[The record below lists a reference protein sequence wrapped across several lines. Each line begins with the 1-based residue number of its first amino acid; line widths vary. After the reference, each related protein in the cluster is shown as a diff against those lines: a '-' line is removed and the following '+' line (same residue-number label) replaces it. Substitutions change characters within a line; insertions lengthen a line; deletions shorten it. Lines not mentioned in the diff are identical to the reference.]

1 MRAVPTWIDKVH
13 DRDKVE
19 QCIYDL
25 AFKPDGSQLIVA
37 AGNRV
42 LVYDTSDGTLIQPL
56 KGHKDTVYCV
66 AYAKDG
72 KRFASGS
79 ADKSIII
86 WTSKLEGI
94 LKYTHNDSIQC
105 VAYNPVSHQLAS
117 CSSGDFGLW
126 SPEQKSV
133 SKHKVNSKITC
144 CGWTN
149 DGQYLALGMMN
160 GVVSIRNKNGEEKV
174 KIERPGGSSSPIWS
188 IAWNPS
194 KDWWKWMPFCEG
206 EDDEAVD
213 VDSSMPEPLCLLIDT
228 AYSQSCSSRVEVLG
242 LGRQLERER
251 QAGRGAETDRSGGEE
266 GEPMLQGAFSDPDH
280 FSQLRDEHNDIL
292 AVADWGQKLSFY
304 QLSGKQI
311 GKDRTLTYDPCC
323 VSYFSK
329 GEYIVMGG
337 SDKQASLYT
346 KDGVRLGTIGEQ
358 SSWVWTCRVKP
369 DSNYVVLGCQ
379 DGTIAFFQLIFST
392 VHGLYKDRYAYRDS
406 MTDVIVQHLITE
418 QKVRIKCRELVK
430 KIAIYR
436 NRLAIQLPEKILIYE
451 LYSDDSSDMHYRIK
465 EKICRKFECNLLVV
479 CSQHIILCQEKRLQ
493 CLSFTSIKEKEWLM
507 ESLIRYIKVIGGPP
521 GREGLLVGLK
531 NGAILKIFVDNPFA
545 ITLLKQSTSVRCL
558 DMSTSRSKLAV
569 VDEHNTCLVYDIHTK
584 ELLFQEPNANSV
596 AWNTQCEDM
605 LCFSGSGYLNIK
617 ASNFPVHQQKL
628 QGFVVGY
635 NGSKIFCLHVYSMS
649 AVEVPQSAPMYQY
662 LERRM
667 FKEAYQIACLGVTDS
682 DWRDLATEALEG
694 LDFDTAKKAFIR
706 VRDLRYLELI
716 NSIEERKKRG
726 ESDTELFLADVY
738 AYQGKFHEAARLY
751 KRTGLESRALSMY
764 TDLRMFEYAKE
775 FVGAADPKNTRMLM
789 SKQADWA
796 KNSKE
801 PRAAAQMYLTAGEHL
816 KAIDIIGEHGWV
828 DMLIDIARKLDKAER
843 EPLAKCAAYFQKLKH
858 HGYASETYSKMGDLQ
873 ALVHLHVE
881 ARHWD
886 EAFSLV
892 EKHAQFKDD
901 VYVPYAQWLA
911 ENDRFEEAQKAF
923 HKAGR
928 QSEAVKVLEQLT
940 HNAVVESRFNDAAYY
955 YWMLSMQCLDIA
967 RENEERKEEMLKKF
981 KRFQHLAELYH
992 VYHSIQRYTVRCSPQ
1007 MKDEPF
1013 SSHMPETLFNISRYL
1028 LHNLTKDVP
1037 LGISKV
1043 NTLYALAK
1051 QSRTLGAFKLARHA
1065 YEKLQDLHVPSR
1077 FQESMDLGSLTVRSK
1092 PYHDNED
1099 LIPMCYRCSTNNPLL
1114 NSQGSVCINCKQPFI
1129 YSASS
1134 YEVLPLVQFYLDK
1147 GIGDEEAVS
1156 LIDLEVPCIDRK
1168 AARWQEMSSGES
1180 QSLKLDDGTEDIEED
1195 PFMAKLSFEQGGS
1208 DFVPVVVSRSV
1219 LRSMSRRD
1227 VLIKRWPKPLQ
1238 WEYYR
1243 SLLPDV
1249 SITMCPSCF
1258 QMFHSEDY
1266 ELLVLQHNCCPYCR
1280 RPIDEPN

>member
-1 MRAVPTWIDKVH
+1 MRAVLAWKETI
-13 DRDKVE
+13 RE
-19 QCIYDL
+19 QCVYDL
-25 AFKPDGSQLIVA
+25 AFKPDGTQLIIA
-37 AGNRV
+37 AGLRV
-42 LVYDTSDGTLIQPL
+42 LVYDVADGAIIQPL

-94 LKYTHNDSIQC
+94 LRYTHNDSIQC
-105 VAYNPVSHQLAS
+105 IAYNPVTHQLAS

-126 SPEQKSV
+126 SPEKNSV
-133 SKHKVNSKITC
+133 TKHKVSSKITC

-174 KIERPGGSSSPIWS
+174 KIERQGGSTSPIWS

-194 KDWWKWMPFCEG
+194 KWQRSPRERWRFCKG
-206 EDDEAVD
+206 EAYDTLKPL
-213 VDSSMPEPLCLLIDT
+213 SMDFDAP
-228 AYSQSCSSRVEVLG
+228 YSRSQEHSCSHDRG
-242 LGRQLERER
+242 LLN
-251 QAGRGAETDRSGGEE
+251 
-266 GEPMLQGAFSDPDH
+266 
-280 FSQLRDEHNDIL
+280 RDEHNDIL

-311 GKDRTLTYDPCC
+311 GKDRPLTYDPCC

-358 SSWVWTCRVKP
+358 AAWVWTCRVKP
-369 DSNYVVLGCQ
+369 DSNFVVLGCQ
-379 DGTIAFFQLIFST
+379 DGTIACYQLIFST

-451 LYSDDSSDMHYRIK
+451 LYSDDSSDMHYRVK

-493 CLSFTSIKEKEWLM
+493 CLSFTSVKEKEWVM

-531 NGAILKIFVDNPFA
+531 NGAILKIFVDNLFP
-545 ITLLKQSTSVRCL
+545 ITLLKLSTSVRCL
-558 DMSTSRSKLAV
+558 DMSASRNKLAV
-569 VDEHNTCLVYDIHTK
+569 VDEHNTLLVYDINSK

-605 LCFSGSGYLNIK
+605 LCFSGNGYLNIK
-617 ASNFPVHQQKL
+617 ASNFPVHQQKM
-628 QGFVVGY
+628 QGFMVGY

-662 LERRM
+662 LERKM
-667 FKEAYQIACLGVTDS
+667 YKEAYQIACLGVTDS
-682 DWRDLATEALEG
+682 DWRDLATDALEG

-706 VRDLRYLELI
+706 IRDLRYLELI

-726 ESDTELFLADVY
+726 ENDNELFLADVY
-738 AYQGKFHEAARLY
+738 AYQGKFHEAAKLY
-751 KRTGLESRALSMY
+751 KRSGHESRALSMY
-764 TDLRMFEYAKE
+764 TDLRMFEYAKD
-775 FVGAADPKNTRMLM
+775 FVGATDPKSSRILM
-789 SKQADWA
+789 TKQADWA
-796 KNSKE
+796 KSSKE
-801 PRAAAQMYLTAGEHL
+801 PRAAAEMYLAAGEHQ
-816 KAIDIIGEHGWV
+816 KAIDIIGEHGWS

-843 EPLAKCAAYFQKLKH
+843 EPLAKCALHFKRLKH
-858 HGYASETYSKMGDLQ
+858 HGYASETYAKMGDLQ
-873 ALVHLHVE
+873 ALARLHVE
-881 ARHWD
+881 TWHWE

-892 EKHAQFKDD
+892 EKHPQFKND
-901 VYVPYAQWLA
+901 VFVPYAQWLA

-928 QSEAVKVLEQLT
+928 QNEAVKVLEQLT
-940 HNAVVESRFNDAAYY
+940 HNAVVENRFNDAGYY

-967 RENEERKEEMLKKF
+967 RESEDQRDEMLKKF
-981 KRFQHLAELYH
+981 ERFQHLAELYH
-992 VYHSIQRYTVRCSPQ
+992 VYRSIQRYT
-1007 MKDEPF
+1007 DEPF
-1013 SSHMPETLFNISRYL
+1013 SSHMPETLFNICRFL
-1028 LHNLTKDVP
+1028 LNNLTKDIP
-1037 LGISKV
+1037 PGISKV

-1051 QSRTLGAFKLARHA
+1051 QSRSLGAFKLARYA
-1065 YEKLQDLHVPSR
+1065 YEKLQELHVPSR
-1077 FQESMDLGSLTVRSK
+1077 FQESIELGGLTIRSK
-1092 PYHDNED
+1092 PFHDSED
-1099 LIPMCYRCSTNNPLL
+1099 LIEGMMCYRCSTSNPLL
-1114 NSQGSVCINCKQPFI
+1114 NNQGSVCINCRQPFI

-1134 YEVLPLVQFYLDK
+1134 YEVLPLVQFYLEE
-1147 GIGDEEAVS
+1147 GIIDEEAVA
-1156 LIDLEVPCIDRK
+1156 LIDLEVPQADQRD
-1168 AARWQEMSSGES
+1168 ARWQDMDNGELQALRLS
-1180 QSLKLDDGTEDIEED
+1180 EGTGDAEED
-1195 PFMAKLSFEQGGS
+1195 PFTAKMIFEQGGS
-1208 DFVPVVVSRSV
+1208 TFVPVKVSRSA

-1227 VLIKRWPKPLQ
+1227 VLIKRWPRPLK
-1238 WEYYR
+1238 WEYFR

-1249 SITMCPSCF
+1249 SITMCPTCF
-1258 QMFHSEDY
+1258 KMFHSEDY
-1266 ELLVLQHNCCPYCR
+1266 ELLMLQHNCCPYCR
-1280 RPIDEPN
+1280 RPIDEQN

>member
-1 MRAVPTWIDKVH
+1 
-13 DRDKVE
+13 
-19 QCIYDL
+19 
-25 AFKPDGSQLIVA
+25 
-37 AGNRV
+37 
-42 LVYDTSDGTLIQPL
+42 
-56 KGHKDTVYCV
+56 
-66 AYAKDG
+66 
-72 KRFASGS
+72 
-79 ADKSIII
+79 
-86 WTSKLEGI
+86 
-94 LKYTHNDSIQC
+94 
-105 VAYNPVSHQLAS
+105 
-117 CSSGDFGLW
+117 
-126 SPEQKSV
+126 
-133 SKHKVNSKITC
+133 
-144 CGWTN
+144 
-149 DGQYLALGMMN
+149 MMN
-160 GVVSIRNKNGEEKV
+160 GVVSIRSKNGEEKV

-194 KDWWKWMPFCEG
+194 KD
-206 EDDEAVD
+206 
-213 VDSSMPEPLCLLIDT
+213 
-228 AYSQSCSSRVEVLG
+228 
-242 LGRQLERER
+242 
-251 QAGRGAETDRSGGEE
+251 
-266 GEPMLQGAFSDPDH
+266 
-280 FSQLRDEHNDIL
+280 EHNDIL
-292 AVADWGQKLSFY
+292 AVADWGQRLSFY

-311 GKDRTLTYDPCC
+311 GKDRHLNFDPCC

-346 KDGVRLGTIGEQ
+346 KDGVRLGTVGEQ
-358 SSWVWTCRVKP
+358 NSWVWTCRVKP

-436 NRLAIQLPEKILIYE
+436 SRLAIQLPEKILIYE
-451 LYSDDSSDMHYRIK
+451 LFSDDSSDMHYRIK
-465 EKICRKFECNLLVV
+465 EKICRRFECNLLVV

-493 CLSFTSIKEKEWLM
+493 CLSFTSVKEKEWLM

-545 ITLLKQSTSVRCL
+545 ITLLKQNTSVRCL
-558 DMSTSRSKLAV
+558 DMSMSRSKLAV

-605 LCFSGSGYLNIK
+605 LCFSGGGYLNIK
-617 ASNFPVHQQKL
+617 ASTFPVHQQKL

-635 NGSKIFCLHVYSMS
+635 NGSKIFCLHVYSMA

-726 ESDTELFLADVY
+726 ENNSDVFLADVH
-738 AYQGKFHEAARLY
+738 AYQGKFHEAAKLY
-751 KRTGLESRALSMY
+751 KRSGYDNRALSMY

-775 FVGAADPKNTRMLM
+775 FLGTADPKDTKMLM
-789 SKQADWA
+789 TKQADWA
-796 KNSKE
+796 RNSKE
-801 PRAAAQMYLTAGEHL
+801 PRAAADMYLTAGEHL

-828 DMLIDIARKLDKAER
+828 DMLIDVARKLDKAER
-843 EPLAKCAAYFQKLKH
+843 EPLARCAVFFKKLNH
-858 HGYASETYSKMGDLQ
+858 HGYAAETYSKMGDLK
-873 ALVHLHVE
+873 ALVQLHVE

-886 EAFSLV
+886 EAFSLLDR
-892 EKHAQFKDD
+892 HPQYRDQ

-928 QSEAVKVLEQLT
+928 QAEAVKVLEQLT
-940 HNAVVESRFNDAAYY
+940 HNAVVESRFNDAAFY

-967 RENEERKEEMLKKF
+967 RENEEQKEEMLQKF
-981 KRFQHLAELYH
+981 HSFQHLAELYH
-992 VYHSIQRYTVRCSPQ
+992 VYHSIQRYT
-1007 MKDEPF
+1007 DEPF
-1013 SSHMPETLFNISRYL
+1013 SSHMPETLFNLSRFL
-1028 LHNLTKDVP
+1028 LHNLTKDSVP

-1043 NTLYALAK
+1043 NTLFALAK
-1051 QSRTLGAFKLARHA
+1051 QSKALGAYKLARQALKNLHG
-1065 YEKLQDLHVPSR
+1065 LQIPSR
-1077 FQESMDLGSLTVRSK
+1077 FQNSIDLASVTLSSK
-1092 PYHDNED
+1092 PFHDNED
-1099 LIPMCYRCSTNNPLL
+1099 LIPMCFRCSTNNPLL
-1114 NSQGSVCINCKQPFI
+1114 NNLGNVCINCRQPFI

-1134 YEVLPLVQFYLDK
+1134 YEVLPLVEFYLEE
-1147 GIGDEEAVS
+1147 GISDEEAVS
-1156 LIDLEVPCIDRK
+1156 LIDLEVPRVDRK
-1168 AARWQEMSSGES
+1168 ASRWQDMSSGES
-1180 QSLKLDDGTEDIEED
+1180 QSLKLDDSMDDPADD
-1195 PFMAKLSFEQGGS
+1195 PFTAKLSFEQGGS
-1208 DFVPVVVSRSV
+1208 EFVPVVVSRAV

-1227 VLIKRWPKPLQ
+1227 VLIKRWPKPLSWQ
-1238 WEYYR
+1238 YYR

-1280 RPIDEPN
+1280 RPIDEPS

>member
-1 MRAVPTWIDKVH
+1 MRAVLNTFIVH
-13 DRDKVE
+13 LNFTLFFLFQV
-19 QCIYDL
+19 YD
-25 AFKPDGSQLIVA
+25 ATDGSI
-37 AGNRV
+37 
-42 LVYDTSDGTLIQPL
+42 IQPL
-56 KGHKDTVYCV
+56 KGHKDIVYCV

-105 VAYNPVSHQLAS
+105 VAYNPVTHQLAS

-133 SKHKVNSKITC
+133 NKHKVSSKITC

-194 KDWWKWMPFCEG
+194 KD
-206 EDDEAVD
+206 
-213 VDSSMPEPLCLLIDT
+213 
-228 AYSQSCSSRVEVLG
+228 
-242 LGRQLERER
+242 
-251 QAGRGAETDRSGGEE
+251 
-266 GEPMLQGAFSDPDH
+266 
-280 FSQLRDEHNDIL
+280 EHNDIL

-323 VSYFSK
+323 VGYFSK

-346 KDGVRLGTIGEQ
+346 KDGVRLGTVGEQ
-358 SSWVWTCRVKP
+358 NSWVWTCRVKP
-369 DSNYVVLGCQ
+369 DSNFVVLGCQ
-379 DGTIAFFQLIFST
+379 DGTIACYQLIFST

-418 QKVRIKCRELVK
+418 QKVRIKCRELVR

-451 LYSDDSSDMHYRIK
+451 LYSDDSSDMHYRVK

-493 CLSFTSIKEKEWLM
+493 CLSFNSVREKEWVM

-531 NGAILKIFVDNPFA
+531 NGAILKIFVDNPFP
-545 ITLLKQSTSVRCL
+545 ITLLKLTTSVRCL
-558 DMSTSRSKLAV
+558 DMSASRNKLAV
-569 VDEHNTCLVYDIHTK
+569 VDEHNTLLVYDIKSK

-605 LCFSGSGYLNIK
+605 LCFSGNGYLNIK
-617 ASNFPVHQQKL
+617 ASNFPVHQQKM
-628 QGFVVGY
+628 QGFMVGY

-662 LERRM
+662 LERKM

-694 LDFDTAKKAFIR
+694 LDFETAKKAFIR
-706 VRDLRYLELI
+706 IRDLRYLELI

-726 ESDTELFLADVY
+726 ENDNDLFLADVY

-751 KRTGLESRALSMY
+751 KRTGHESRALSMY
-764 TDLRMFEYAKE
+764 TDLRMFDYAKE
-775 FVGAADPKNTRMLM
+775 FVGVTDPKSSRMLM
-789 SKQADWA
+789 TKQADWA
-796 KNSKE
+796 KSSKE
-801 PRAAAQMYLTAGEHL
+801 PRAAAEMYLSAGEHL
-816 KAIDIIGEHGWV
+816 KAIDIIGEHGWA

-843 EPLAKCAAYFQKLKH
+843 EPLAKCALHFKRLKH
-858 HGYASETYSKMGDLQ
+858 HGYASETYSKMGDLK

-881 ARHWD
+881 TRHWE

-892 EKHAQFKDD
+892 EKHPQFKND
-901 VYVPYAQWLA
+901 VFVPYAQWLA

-923 HKAGR
+923 HKAGL
-928 QSEAVKVLEQLT
+928 QNEAVKVLEQLT
-940 HNAVVESRFNDAAYY
+940 QNAVVENRFNDAGYY

-967 RENEERKEEMLKKF
+967 KEQRGEMLKKF
-981 KRFQHLAELYH
+981 ERFQHLAELYH
-992 VYHSIQRYTVRCSPQ
+992 VYRSIQRYT
-1007 MKDEPF
+1007 DEPF
-1013 SSHMPETLFNISRYL
+1013 SSHMPDTLFNICRFL
-1028 LHNLTKDVP
+1028 LNNLTKDIP
-1037 LGISKV
+1037 PGISKV

-1051 QSRTLGAFKLARHA
+1051 QSRQLGAYKLARYA
-1065 YEKLQDLHVPSR
+1065 YEKLQELHIPSR
-1077 FQESMDLGSLTVRSK
+1077 FQESIELGSLTIRSK
-1092 PYHDNED
+1092 PFHDKEGM
-1099 LIPMCYRCSTNNPLL
+1099 MCYRCSTNNPLL
-1114 NSQGSVCINCKQPFI
+1114 NNQGSVCINCRQPFI
-1129 YSASS
+1129 YCASS
-1134 YEVLPLVQFYLDK
+1134 YDVLPLVQFYLEED
-1147 GIGDEEAVS
+1147 ISDEDALS
-1156 LIDLEVPCIDRK
+1156 LIDLEVPHTDQR
-1168 AARWQEMSSGES
+1168 AARWQDIDNGDL
-1180 QSLKLDDGTEDIEED
+1180 QSLRMDEGLDDEEED
-1195 PFMAKLSFEQGGS
+1195 PFTAKMSFEQGGS
-1208 DFVPVVVSRSV
+1208 NFVPVKVSRPV
-1219 LRSMSRRD
+1219 LRAMSRRD
-1227 VLIKRWPKPLQ
+1227 VLIKRWPRPLK
-1238 WEYYR
+1238 WEYFR
-1243 SLLPDV
+1243 SLLPEV
-1249 SITMCPSCF
+1249 SITMCPTCF
-1258 QMFHSEDY
+1258 KMFHSEDY

>member
-1 MRAVPTWIDKVH
+1 SAVVTTWEISV
-13 DRDKVE
+13 
-19 QCIYDL
+19 YDL
-25 AFKPDGSQLIVA
+25 AFKPDGSQLIIA
-37 AGNRV
+37 AGLRV
-42 LVYDTSDGTLIQPL
+42 LVYDATDGSIIQPL
-56 KGHKDTVYCV
+56 KGHKDIVYCV

-105 VAYNPVSHQLAS
+105 VAYNPVTHQLAS

-133 SKHKVNSKITC
+133 NKHKVSSKITC

-194 KDWWKWMPFCEG
+194 KD
-206 EDDEAVD
+206 
-213 VDSSMPEPLCLLIDT
+213 
-228 AYSQSCSSRVEVLG
+228 
-242 LGRQLERER
+242 
-251 QAGRGAETDRSGGEE
+251 
-266 GEPMLQGAFSDPDH
+266 
-280 FSQLRDEHNDIL
+280 EHNDIL

-323 VSYFSK
+323 VGYFSK

-358 SSWVWTCRVKP
+358 NSWVWTCRVKP
-369 DSNYVVLGCQ
+369 DSNFVVLGCQ
-379 DGTIAFFQLIFST
+379 DGTIACYQLIFST

-451 LYSDDSSDMHYRIK
+451 LYSDDSSDMHYRVK

-493 CLSFTSIKEKEWLM
+493 CLSFNSVREKEWVM

-531 NGAILKIFVDNPFA
+531 NGAVSTPRRSIL
-545 ITLLKQSTSVRCL
+545 TQSNHRSGSHAH
-558 DMSTSRSKLAV
+558 MS
-569 VDEHNTCLVYDIHTK
+569 
-584 ELLFQEPNANSV
+584 EPNANSV

-605 LCFSGSGYLNIK
+605 LCFSGNGYLNIK
-617 ASNFPVHQQKL
+617 ASNFPVHQQKM
-628 QGFVVGY
+628 QGFMVGY

-662 LERRM
+662 LERKM

-694 LDFDTAKKAFIR
+694 LDFETAKKAFIR
-706 VRDLRYLELI
+706 IRDLRYLELI

-726 ESDTELFLADVY
+726 ENDNDLFLADVY

-751 KRTGLESRALSMY
+751 KRTGHESRALSMY
-764 TDLRMFEYAKE
+764 TDLRMFDYAKE
-775 FVGAADPKNTRMLM
+775 FVGVTDPKSSRMLM
-789 SKQADWA
+789 TKQADWA
-796 KNSKE
+796 KSSKE
-801 PRAAAQMYLTAGEHL
+801 PRAAAEMYLSAGEHL
-816 KAIDIIGEHGWV
+816 KAIDIIGEHGWA

-843 EPLAKCAAYFQKLKH
+843 EPLAKCALHFKRLKH
-858 HGYASETYSKMGDLQ
+858 HGYASETYSKMGDLK

-881 ARHWD
+881 TRHWE

-892 EKHAQFKDD
+892 EKHPQFKND
-901 VYVPYAQWLA
+901 VFVPYAQWLA

-923 HKAGR
+923 HKAGL
-928 QSEAVKVLEQLT
+928 QNEAVKVLEQLT
-940 HNAVVESRFNDAAYY
+940 QNAVVENRFNDAGYY

-967 RENEERKEEMLKKF
+967 KGKIEEQRGEMLKKF
-981 KRFQHLAELYH
+981 ERFQHLAELYH
-992 VYHSIQRYTVRCSPQ
+992 VYRSIQRYT
-1007 MKDEPF
+1007 DEPF
-1013 SSHMPETLFNISRYL
+1013 SSHMPDTLFNICRFL
-1028 LHNLTKDVP
+1028 LNNLTKDMP
-1037 LGISKV
+1037 PGISKV

-1051 QSRTLGAFKLARHA
+1051 QSRQLGAYKLARYA
-1065 YEKLQDLHVPSR
+1065 YEKLQELHIPSR
-1077 FQESMDLGSLTVRSK
+1077 FQESTELGSLTIRSK
-1092 PYHDNED
+1092 PFHDKED
-1099 LIPMCYRCSTNNPLL
+1099 LIEGMMCYRCSTNNPLL
-1114 NSQGSVCINCKQPFI
+1114 NNHGSVCINCRQPFI
-1129 YSASS
+1129 YCASS
-1134 YEVLPLVQFYLDK
+1134 YDVLPLVQFYLEED
-1147 GIGDEEAVS
+1147 ISDEDALS
-1156 LIDLEVPCIDRK
+1156 LIDLEVPHTDQR
-1168 AARWQEMSSGES
+1168 AARWQDIDNGDL
-1180 QSLKLDDGTEDIEED
+1180 QSLRMDEGLDDEEED
-1195 PFMAKLSFEQGGS
+1195 PFTAKMSFEQGGS
-1208 DFVPVVVSRSV
+1208 NFVPVKVSRSV
-1219 LRSMSRRD
+1219 LRAMSRRD
-1227 VLIKRWPKPLQ
+1227 VLIKRWPRPLK
-1238 WEYYR
+1238 WEYFR
-1243 SLLPDV
+1243 SLLPEV
-1249 SITMCPSCF
+1249 SITMCPTCF
-1258 QMFHSEDY
+1258 KMFHSEDY

>member
-13 DRDKVE
+13 DRDKIE

-105 VAYNPVSHQLAS
+105 VAYNPVTHQLAS

-133 SKHKVNSKITC
+133 SKHKVSSKITC

-194 KDWWKWMPFCEG
+194 KD
-206 EDDEAVD
+206 
-213 VDSSMPEPLCLLIDT
+213 
-228 AYSQSCSSRVEVLG
+228 
-242 LGRQLERER
+242 
-251 QAGRGAETDRSGGEE
+251 
-266 GEPMLQGAFSDPDH
+266 
-280 FSQLRDEHNDIL
+280 EHNDIL

-304 QLSGKQI
+304 QLSGKQV

-329 GEYIVMGG
+329 GEYIVMCG

-346 KDGVRLGTIGEQ
+346 KDGVRLGAVGEQ

-379 DGTIAFFQLIFST
+379 DGTIAFYQLIFST

-451 LYSDDSSDMHYRIK
+451 LYSDDTSDMHYRIK

-545 ITLLKQSTSVRCL
+545 ITLLKLSTSVRCL

-569 VDEHNTCLVYDIHTK
+569 VDEHNTCLVYDINTK

-662 LERRM
+662 LERKM
-667 FKEAYQIACLGVTDS
+667 FKEAYQIACLGVTDN

-694 LDFDTAKKAFIR
+694 RDFDTAKKAFIR
-706 VRDLRYLELI
+706 IRDLRYLELI

-726 ESDTELFLADVY
+726 ESDNDLFLADVH
-738 AYQGKFHEAARLY
+738 AYQGKFHDAAKLY
-751 KRTGLESRALSMY
+751 KRTGHQPRALSMY
-764 TDLRMFEYAKE
+764 TDLRMFDYAKE
-775 FVGAADPKNTRMLM
+775 FVGSTDPKNSRMLM
-789 SKQADWA
+789 TKQADWA
-796 KNSKE
+796 KSSKE
-801 PRAAAQMYLTAGEHL
+801 PRAAAEMYLSAGEHL
-816 KAIDIIGEHGWV
+816 KAIDIIGEHGWA

-843 EPLAKCAAYFQKLKH
+843 EPLAKCAAYFKRLQH
-858 HGYASETYSKMGDLQ
+858 HGYAAETYAKMGDQQ
-873 ALVHLHVE
+873 ALVQLHVE
-881 ARHWD
+881 AHHWD
-886 EAFSLV
+886 EAFSLA
-892 EKHAQFKDD
+892 EKHTQFKDH

-928 QSEAVKVLEQLT
+928 QNEAVKVLEQLT
-940 HNAVVESRFNDAAYY
+940 HNAVGESRFNDAAYY

-967 RENEERKEEMLKKF
+967 RDNEEQQVEMLGKF
-981 KRFQHLAELYH
+981 ERFQRLAELYH
-992 VYHSIQRYTVRCSPQ
+992 VYHSVQRYT
-1007 MKDEPF
+1007 DEPF
-1013 SSHMPETLFNISRYL
+1013 SSHMPETLFNICRFL
-1028 LHNLTKDVP
+1028 LNNLTKDVP

-1051 QSRTLGAFKLARHA
+1051 QSRKLGAFKLARYS
-1065 YEKLQDLHVPSR
+1065 YEKLQELHIPSR
-1077 FQESMDLGSLTVRSK
+1077 FQGSIELGSLTVRSK
-1092 PYHDNED
+1092 PFHDSED
-1099 LIPMCYRCSTNNPLL
+1099 LIEDMMCYRCSTTNPLL
-1114 NSQGSVCINCKQPFI
+1114 NSHGSICINCKQPFI
-1129 YSASS
+1129 YSSSS
-1134 YEVLPLVQFYLDK
+1134 YEVLPLVQFYLEP
-1147 GIGDEEAVS
+1147 GVGDEEALS
-1156 LIDLEVPCIDRK
+1156 LIDLEVPHTERRSG
-1168 AARWQEMSSGES
+1168 ASWQDMSAGES
-1180 QSLKLDDGTEDIEED
+1180 QSLTLENGEED
-1195 PFMAKLSFEQGGS
+1195 GEDDPFTAKMSFEQGGS
-1208 DFVPVVVSRSV
+1208 HFVPVRVSRSV

-1227 VLIKRWPKPLQ
+1227 VLIKRWPRPLQ
-1238 WEYYR
+1238 WEYFR

-1249 SITMCPSCF
+1249 SITMCPTCF
-1258 QMFHSEDY
+1258 KMFHSEDY

>member
-1 MRAVPTWIDKVH
+1 MRAVLAWKETI
-13 DRDKVE
+13 RE
-19 QCIYDL
+19 QCVYDL
-25 AFKPDGSQLIVA
+25 AFKPDGSQLIIA
-37 AGNRV
+37 AGLRV
-42 LVYDTSDGTLIQPL
+42 LVYDTADGNIIQPL
-56 KGHKDTVYCV
+56 KGHKDIVYCV

-72 KRFASGS
+72 
-79 ADKSIII
+79 
-86 WTSKLEGI
+86 
-94 LKYTHNDSIQC
+94 
-105 VAYNPVSHQLAS
+105 
-117 CSSGDFGLW
+117 LW

-133 SKHKVNSKITC
+133 NKHKVSSKITC

-194 KDWWKWMPFCEG
+194 KD
-206 EDDEAVD
+206 
-213 VDSSMPEPLCLLIDT
+213 
-228 AYSQSCSSRVEVLG
+228 
-242 LGRQLERER
+242 
-251 QAGRGAETDRSGGEE
+251 
-266 GEPMLQGAFSDPDH
+266 
-280 FSQLRDEHNDIL
+280 EHNDIL

-311 GKDRTLTYDPCC
+311 GKDRILTYDPCC

-358 SSWVWTCRVKP
+358 NAWVWTCRVKP
-369 DSNYVVLGCQ
+369 DSNFVVLGCQ
-379 DGTIAFFQLIFST
+379 DGTIACYQLIFST

-436 NRLAIQLPEKILIYE
+436 NRLAIQLPEKILVYE

-493 CLSFTSIKEKEWLM
+493 CMSFNSIKEKEWVM

-531 NGAILKIFVDNPFA
+531 NGAILKIFVDNPFP
-545 ITLLKQSTSVRCL
+545 ITLLKLSTSVRCL
-558 DMSTSRSKLAV
+558 DMSASRNKLAV
-569 VDEHNTCLVYDIHTK
+569 VDEHNTLLVYDINSK

-596 AWNTQCEDM
+596 AWNTQCEEM
-605 LCFSGSGYLNIK
+605 LCFSGNGYLNIK
-617 ASNFPVHQQKL
+617 ASNFPVHQQKM
-628 QGFVVGY
+628 QGFMVGY

-662 LERRM
+662 LERKM
-667 FKEAYQIACLGVTDS
+667 FKEAYQIACLGVTES

-706 VRDLRYLELI
+706 IRDLRYLELI

-726 ESDTELFLADVY
+726 ENDNELFLADVY
-738 AYQGKFHEAARLY
+738 AYQGKFHEAAKLY
-751 KRTGLESRALSMY
+751 KRTGHESRALSMY
-764 TDLRMFEYAKE
+764 TDLRMFEYAKD
-775 FVGAADPKNTRMLM
+775 FVGATDPKSSRILM
-789 SKQADWA
+789 TKQADWA
-796 KNSKE
+796 KSSKE
-801 PRAAAQMYLTAGEHL
+801 PRAAAEMYLSAGEHL
-816 KAIDIIGEHGWV
+816 KAIDIIGEHGWA

-843 EPLAKCAAYFQKLKH
+843 EPLAKCALYFKRLKH

-873 ALVHLHVE
+873 ALVQLHVE
-881 ARHWD
+881 TRHWE

-892 EKHAQFKDD
+892 EKHPQFKND
-901 VYVPYAQWLA
+901 VFVPYAQWLA

-928 QSEAVKVLEQLT
+928 QNEAVKVLEQLT
-940 HNAVVESRFNDAAYY
+940 HNAVVENRFNDAGYY

-967 RENEERKEEMLKKF
+967 RDQREEMLKKF
-981 KRFQHLAELYH
+981 ERFQHLAELYH
-992 VYHSIQRYTVRCSPQ
+992 VYRSIQRYT
-1007 MKDEPF
+1007 DEPF
-1013 SSHMPETLFNISRYL
+1013 SSHMPETLFNICRFL
-1028 LHNLTKDVP
+1028 LNNLTKDIP
-1037 LGISKV
+1037 PGISKV

-1051 QSRTLGAFKLARHA
+1051 QSQKLGAYKLARYS
-1065 YEKLQDLHVPSR
+1065 YEKLQELHIPSR
-1077 FQESMDLGSLTVRSK
+1077 FQESIELGSLTVRAK
-1092 PYHDNED
+1092 PFHDSEGM
-1099 LIPMCYRCSTNNPLL
+1099 MCYRCSTNNPLL
-1114 NSQGSVCINCKQPFI
+1114 NNQGSVCINCRQPFI

-1134 YEVLPLVQFYLDK
+1134 YEVLPLVQFYLDE
-1147 GIGDEEAVS
+1147 GISDEEAVS
-1156 LIDLEVPCIDRK
+1156 LIDLEVPHTDQRDG
-1168 AARWQEMSSGES
+1168 RWHDMDNGEL
-1180 QSLKLDDGTEDIEED
+1180 QSLRMDDGFDDAEED
-1195 PFMAKLSFEQGGS
+1195 PFTAKMSFEQGGS
-1208 DFVPVVVSRSV
+1208 NFVPVKVSRLV

-1227 VLIKRWPKPLQ
+1227 VLIKRWPRPLK
-1238 WEYYR
+1238 WEYFR

-1249 SITMCPSCF
+1249 SITMCPTCF
-1258 QMFHSEDY
+1258 KMFHSEDY

>member
-1 MRAVPTWIDKVH
+1 M
-13 DRDKVE
+13 
-19 QCIYDL
+19 
-25 AFKPDGSQLIVA
+25 
-37 AGNRV
+37 
-42 LVYDTSDGTLIQPL
+42 IQPL

-105 VAYNPVSHQLAS
+105 VAYNPVTHQLAS

-133 SKHKVNSKITC
+133 SKHKVSSKITC

-194 KDWWKWMPFCEG
+194 KD
-206 EDDEAVD
+206 
-213 VDSSMPEPLCLLIDT
+213 
-228 AYSQSCSSRVEVLG
+228 
-242 LGRQLERER
+242 
-251 QAGRGAETDRSGGEE
+251 
-266 GEPMLQGAFSDPDH
+266 
-280 FSQLRDEHNDIL
+280 EHNDIL
-292 AVADWGQKLSFY
+292 AVADWGQRLSFY

-311 GKDRTLTYDPCC
+311 GKDRQLNFDPCC
-323 VSYFSK
+323 VSFFSK

-436 NRLAIQLPEKILIYE
+436 SRLAIQLPEKILIYE
-451 LYSDDSSDMHYRIK
+451 LHSDDSSDMHYRVK
-465 EKICRKFECNLLVV
+465 EKICKRFECNLLVVCSQHIILCQLPEKILIYELHSDDSSDMHYRVKEKICKRFECNLLVV

-493 CLSFTSIKEKEWLM
+493 CLSFTAVKEKEWLM

-545 ITLLKQSTSVRCL
+545 ITLLKQNTSVRCL

-635 NGSKIFCLHVYSMS
+635 NGSKIFCLHVYSMA

-667 FKEAYQIACLGVTDS
+667 FQEAYQIACLGVTDN

-694 LDFDTAKKAFIR
+694 LDFHTAKKAFIR

-726 ESDTELFLADVY
+726 ENNNQLFLADVY
-738 AYQGKFHEAARLY
+738 AYQGKFHEAAKLY
-751 KRTGLESRALSMY
+751 RKTGHDSRALSMY
-764 TDLRMFEYAKE
+764 TDLRMFEYAKD
-775 FVGAADPKNTRMLM
+775 FLGSADPKDTKLLM
-789 SKQADWA
+789 KKQADWA

-801 PRAAAQMYLTAGEHL
+801 PRAAADMYLTAGEHM
-816 KAIDIIGEHGWV
+816 KAIEIIGEHGWM
-828 DMLIDIARKLDKAER
+828 DMLIDLARKLDKAER
-843 EPLAKCAAYFQKLKH
+843 EPLSRCAMFFKKFNH
-858 HGYASETYSKMGDLQ
+858 HGYAAEIYNKMGDLK
-873 ALVHLHVE
+873 ALVQLHVD

-892 EKHAQFKDD
+892 EKHSQFRDD

-911 ENDRFEEAQKAF
+911 EHDRFEEAQKVEKHSQFRDDVYVPYAQWLAEHDRFEEAQKAF

-928 QSEAVKVLEQLT
+928 QAEAVRVLEQLT
-940 HNAVVESRFNDAAYY
+940 HNAVVESRFNDASYY

-967 RENEERKEEMLKKF
+967 RDNSEKKDEMLKKF
-981 KRFQHLAELYH
+981 HSFQHLAELYH
-992 VYHSIQRYTVRCSPQ
+992 VYHSVHRYMS
-1007 MKDEPF
+1007 EPF
-1013 SSHMPETLFNISRYL
+1013 SSNMPEILFNISRFL
-1028 LHNLTKDVP
+1028 FHNLTKDVP
-1037 LGISKV
+1037 MGISKV
-1043 NTLYALAK
+1043 YPSVAAHAL
-1051 QSRTLGAFKLARHA
+1051 
-1065 YEKLQDLHVPSR
+1065 
-1077 FQESMDLGSLTVRSK
+1077 
-1092 PYHDNED
+1092 
-1099 LIPMCYRCSTNNPLL
+1099 
-1114 NSQGSVCINCKQPFI
+1114 
-1129 YSASS
+1129 
-1134 YEVLPLVQFYLDK
+1134 
-1147 GIGDEEAVS
+1147 
-1156 LIDLEVPCIDRK
+1156 
-1168 AARWQEMSSGES
+1168 
-1180 QSLKLDDGTEDIEED
+1180 
-1195 PFMAKLSFEQGGS
+1195 
-1208 DFVPVVVSRSV
+1208 
-1219 LRSMSRRD
+1219 
-1227 VLIKRWPKPLQ
+1227 
-1238 WEYYR
+1238 
-1243 SLLPDV
+1243 
-1249 SITMCPSCF
+1249 
-1258 QMFHSEDY
+1258 
-1266 ELLVLQHNCCPYCR
+1266 ELLESFSETLLRVIY
-1280 RPIDEPN
+1280 